1 MAPQRPGP
9 QLTDG
14 ILSTDFYQLTM
25 AQLYFRAGLA
35 DRPARFEHFFRSYPD
50 YGRHQAG
57 YCVAAGLAPFVRWM
71 NSVRPTGADLGA
83 LAGHR
88 STSGGPLFGD
98 DFLGWFAD
106 LDFSALTVDAV
117 PEGRVVHP
125 NTPITVVEGPLAA
138 AQLLESPLLNRLNFP
153 TLIATKASRVT
164 EAALGRPVLEFGM
177 RRAAERGADAA
188 TRAALVGGANSTS
201 NTAAGYAAGI
211 DPSGT
216 HAHSM
221 IQAYLALG
229 EGERAA
235 FQAYADVYPDD
246 CLLLVDTVDTLNSGV
261 PNAIAVFE
269 QLRRRGHRPV
279 GIRLDS
285 GDLAYLAIQAARQ
298 LDEAG
303 FEDTTIVLS
312 SRLDELTMWQI
323 THQIQEEASQEGLRA
338 SAVIDRLV
346 FGVGSRLTTSDGSP
360 SLDGVYKLV
369 ALQRD
374 GAWQPAIKRSDTP
387 EKVLNPGKKRLW
399 RVTDRRGMATADV
412 LSTVDE
418 TLKPGRDVELHH
430 HSRPDVG
437 RVLSAT
443 DWEQA
448 EELTVRVVDG
458 GRIVSDGGQE
468 ALDDLDEIGARRVA
482 DVAALGPGVR
492 RLVNPH
498 TYHVSI
504 TDAVWKLKQSL
515 LADLG

>member
-71 NSVRPTGADLGA
+71 NSVRPTGADLDA
-83 LAGHR
+83 LAEHR

-303 FEDTTIVLS
+303 FEDKSDSAS
-312 SRLDELTMWQI
+312 SFS
-323 THQIQEEASQEGLRA
+323 AS
-338 SAVIDRLV
+338 I
-346 FGVGSRLTTSDGSP
+346 
-360 SLDGVYKLV
+360 
-369 ALQRD
+369 
-374 GAWQPAIKRSDTP
+374 
-387 EKVLNPGKKRLW
+387 
-399 RVTDRRGMATADV
+399 RR
-412 LSTVDE
+412 
-418 TLKPGRDVELHH
+418 P
-430 HSRPDVG
+430 
-437 RVLSAT
+437 
-443 DWEQA
+443 
-448 EELTVRVVDG
+448 
-458 GRIVSDGGQE
+458 
-468 ALDDLDEIGARRVA
+468 
-482 DVAALGPGVR
+482 
-492 RLVNPH
+492 
-498 TYHVSI
+498 
-504 TDAVWKLKQSL
+504 
-515 LADLG
+515 